1 MTKLNRFWFRFERF
15 SEPTSLNFGCGV
27 TAFDRSDA
35 ERILKSTVFADQN
48 MPRIEDVVENIE
60 FEMLESHHVAPN
72 IGVMSVRGVWFP
84 LGH

>member
-1 MTKLNRFWFRFERF
+1 MSKLSRFWFRFERF
-15 SEPTSLNFGCGV
+15 SEPTALNFGCGV

-60 FEMLESHHVAPN
+60 FEMLESRHVAPN

>member
-15 SEPTSLNFGCGV
+15 SDPTALNFGCGV

-35 ERILKSTVFADQN
+35 ETILKSTVFANQSI
-48 MPRIEDVVENIE
+48 PKIEDVIENIE
-60 FEMLESHHVAPN
+60 FEMLESRHVAPN

-84 LGH
+84 QGY